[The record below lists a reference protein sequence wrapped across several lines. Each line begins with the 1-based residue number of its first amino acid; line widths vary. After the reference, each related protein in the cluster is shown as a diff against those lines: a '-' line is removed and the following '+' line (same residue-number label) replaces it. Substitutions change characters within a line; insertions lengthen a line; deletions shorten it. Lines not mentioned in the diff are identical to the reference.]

1 MDLRFRVIVVINLDV
16 ETAFEMGD
24 YRAFRIKSVKVGDLK
39 TLEVIELSLADYPDV
54 LKEFEITK
62 DSIIIIKDYSY
73 ILFNFDGDDKSSAIG
88 KDVSNYISI
97 EINGKPIKKTAYHIG
112 SLENSDGLI
121 VASFAYKS
129 KSSTITIQSWARHK
143 DAGTFKITNAF
154 SDDAKIKIDD
164 NNYYKNYYKNYY
176 SIEDYFGYSSS
187 TYKLFDRLLVDL
199 EKFNGTFI
207 CPTDCSKI
215 VLFGSWGM
223 QLDNLIL
230 NSKIKD
236 ITIHGNI
243 KIKNIIVSSGV
254 DLNIVKRL
262 VWLLVLNK
270 ISTYGFLDETG
281 FSIRNKIRTC
291 SSIKSLRRLKV
302 GQLTIDEL
310 MDIREIK

>member
-1 MDLRFRVIVVINLDV
+1 MDLRFRVIVAINLDV

-24 YRAFRIKSVKVGDLK
+24 YRAFRIKSVKIGDLK
-39 TLEVIELSLADYPDV
+39 TLEVAELSLCDYPDV

-97 EINGKPIKKTAYHIG
+97 EINGKPIKKTAYNIG

-121 VASFAYKS
+121 VASFTYKS
-129 KSSTITIQSWARHK
+129 KSSIITIQSWAK
-143 DAGTFKITNAF
+143 CTDASTFKITNAY
-154 SDDAKIKIDD
+154 SDDVKITVDVIKQY
-164 NNYYKNYYKNYY
+164 NNYY
-176 SIEDYFGYSSS
+176 SVDDYFGYSAS

-207 CPTDCSKI
+207 CPTDCSKLE
-215 VLFGSWGM
+215 LFGSWGM
-223 QLDNLIL
+223 ELDNFIL
-230 NSKIKD
+230 NNRVKD
-236 ITIHGNI
+236 LTIHGNI
-243 KIKNIIVSSGV
+243 KIKNLIVSSGV
-254 DLNIVKRL
+254 DLNLVKRL

-281 FSIRNKIRTC
+281 FSIRNRIRTC

-310 MDIREIK
+310 MDIREIR

>member
-1 MDLRFRVIVVINLDV
+1 MDFRFKVIVAINLDID
-16 ETAFEMGD
+16 TYFEMGD
-24 YRAFRIKSVKVGDLK
+24 YRAFRIKSVKIGDLK

-62 DSIIIIKDYSY
+62 DSIIIIKDYRY

-97 EINGKPIKKTAYHIG
+97 EINGKPIKKTAYYIG

-121 VASFAYKS
+121 VASFTYKS
-129 KSSTITIQSWARHK
+129 KSSIITIQSWAK
-143 DAGTFKITNAF
+143 CTDASTFKITNAY
-154 SDDAKIKIDD
+154 SDDVKITVDD
-164 NNYYKNYYKNYY
+164 IKQHSNYY
-176 SIEDYFGYSSS
+176 SIDEYFGYSGS
-187 TYKLFDRLLVDL
+187 TYELFDRLLVDL

-207 CPTDCSKI
+207 CPTDCSKLE
-215 VLFGSWGM
+215 LFGSWGM
-223 QLDNLIL
+223 ELDNFIL
-230 NSKIKD
+230 NDRVKD

-243 KIKNIIVSSGV
+243 KIKNLIVSSGV
-254 DLNIVKRL
+254 DLNIIKRL
-262 VWLLVLNK
+262 VWLRVLNK

-281 FSIRNKIRTC
+281 FSIRNRIRTC

-302 GQLTIDEL
+302 GKLAIDEL

>member
-1 MDLRFRVIVVINLDV
+1 MDLRFRVIVAINLDV

-24 YRAFRIKSVKVGDLK
+24 YRAFRIKSVKIGDLK

-112 SLENSDGLI
+112 SLENSDGLL
-121 VASFAYKS
+121 VVSFTYKS
-129 KSSTITIQSWARHK
+129 KSSIITIQSWARHK
-143 DAGTFKITNAF
+143 DAGTFKITNAY

-164 NNYYKNYYKNYY
+164 NNYYKNYY
-176 SIEDYFGYSSS
+176 SVDDYFGYSGS
-187 TYKLFDRLLVDL
+187 TYELFDRLLVDL

-223 QLDNLIL
+223 ELDNLIL

-236 ITIHGNI
+236 ISVHGNI
-243 KIKNIIVSSGV
+243 KIKNLIVSSGV
-254 DLNIVKRL
+254 DLNIIKRL
-262 VWLLVLNK
+262 VWLRVLNK

-281 FSIRNKIRTC
+281 FSIRNRIRTC

-302 GQLTIDEL
+302 GQLTIGEL
-310 MDIREIK
+310 MNIREIK

>member
-1 MDLRFRVIVVINLDV
+1 MDFRFKVIVAINLDID
-16 ETAFEMGD
+16 TYFEMGD
-24 YRAFRIKSVKVGDLK
+24 YRAFRIKSVKIGDLK
-39 TLEVIELSLADYPDV
+39 TLEVTELSLLDYPDV

-62 DSIIIIKDYSY
+62 DSIIIVKDYSY

-112 SLENSDGLI
+112 SLENLDDLL
-121 VASFAYKS
+121 VVSFTYKS
-129 KSSTITIQSWARHK
+129 KSSTITIQSWSRVT
-143 DAGTFKITNAF
+143 DAGTFKIINAF
-154 SDDAKIKIDD
+154 SDDANIKIDAI
-164 NNYYKNYYKNYY
+164 KQHSNYY
-176 SIEDYFGYSSS
+176 SIEDYFGYSGS
-187 TYKLFDRLLVDL
+187 TYEFFDRLLVDL

-243 KIKNIIVSSGV
+243 KIKNLIVSSGV
-254 DLNIVKRL
+254 DFNIIKRL
-262 VWLLVLNK
+262 VWLRVLNK

-291 SSIKSLRRLKV
+291 SSIESLRRLKV

-310 MDIREIK
+310 IDIREVK

>member
-1 MDLRFRVIVVINLDV
+1 MDFRFKVIVAINLDID
-16 ETAFEMGD
+16 TYFEMGD
-24 YRAFRIKSVKVGDLK
+24 YRAFRIKSVKIGDLK

-62 DSIIIIKDYSY
+62 DSIIIIKDYRY

-121 VASFAYKS
+121 VASFTYKS
-129 KSSTITIQSWARHK
+129 KSSIITIQSWARHK

-164 NNYYKNYYKNYY
+164 NNYYKNYY

-262 VWLLVLNK
+262 VWLRVLNK

-302 GQLTIDEL
+302 GQLTIGEL